1 MKKYLILSLVVSSF
15 IFSCQS
21 ADSENNKVITEAVSK
36 VEQHTYKM
44 GEKITFTTEGL
55 QDIDRVQVFV
65 NENEVPNE
73 FTIDGKAVGL
83 GRNNVRLAFYK
94 GTEVKH
100 TREFTFTAFADESA
114 ATWNYEVVKTY
125 PHNTDYFT
133 QGFYFKNGF
142 VFEGTGLREGKT
154 RLLKYPLGAAE
165 ATQLHQVKDDVFGE
179 GITDFNGKIYQL
191 TWTDRVGY
199 TYDQSFNQ
207 LSKFDLPAEI
217 VEGWGIT
224 TMNDQLVIT
233 EGTHRI
239 HFYDANMK
247 YIRTIQAVDK
257 TQAYSALNEIE
268 FHDGLIYANVYQQN
282 NIIAIDPAT
291 GAVVGKVDLSAFK
304 AEQPAESD
312 VLNGI
317 AFKDGNMLVTGKLWN
332 KIYEIKLKK

>member
-1 MKKYLILSLVVSSF
+1 MKKYLILSLVASSL

-21 ADSENNKVITEAVSK
+21 SDSENNKAITEKVSTI
-36 VEQHTYKM
+36 EQQRYKM
-44 GEKITFTTEGL
+44 GDKVAFTTENL
-55 QDIDRVQVFV
+55 KDIDRVRVLV
-65 NENEVPNE
+65 NEKEVPNE
-73 FTIDGKAVGL
+73 FSIDGKIVGL
-83 GRNNVRLAFYK
+83 GRNNVQLEFYK
-94 GTEVKH
+94 GSELKH
-100 TREFTFTAFADESA
+100 SREFTLTAYANESA
-114 ATWNYEVVKTY
+114 ATWTYEVVKTY

-133 QGFYFKNGF
+133 QGFYFENGS

-154 RLLKYPLGAAE
+154 RLLKYPLGAPVAS
-165 ATQLHQVKDDVFGE
+165 QIHQVKDDVFGE
-179 GITDFNGKIYQL
+179 GITDMKGTIYQL
-191 TWTDRVGY
+191 TWTDRVVY
-199 TYDQSFNQ
+199 TYDQGFNQ
-207 LSKFDLPAEI
+207 LSKFDLPAEV

-224 TMNDQLVIT
+224 TMGDQFVIT

-239 HFYDANMK
+239 HFYNANFQ

-282 NIIAIDPAT
+282 NIIAIDPET

-304 AEQPAESD
+304 AEQPTESD